1 MKERKRRF
9 VIALALC
16 LAAVA
21 GGFFLS
27 VPLGIGALVA
37 AVPVVYLF
45 YKPMIPTP
53 APIWFIYNNHIK
65 PRLCKKTA
73 PAPKVD
79 IGGYQKPEFEEFQ
92 ADFYISPQGSDE
104 NDGSENAPFAT
115 FDRARQAVR
124 ELDRQGKSAV
134 TVAVRAGEYNVD
146 QILFAEQDS
155 GSEDCPVI
163 YKAHGGEAVLNG
175 GFHLPASAFHPVTE
189 DSILRRLTPQAR
201 ERVRVADLRELG
213 LTKEQIGVIHV
224 IGSFH
229 MAAQYDGD
237 WIGPLHCE
245 LFVDDRRQT
254 LARYPNGEEYL
265 STGTP
270 LFTVGAGETD
280 QSGTFDPEWR
290 RKRNPKSDIYEV
302 DEALAKRIASW
313 ETLED
318 VWMFGFWMYDWADAS
333 TPIGSFDPE
342 KRTLSP
348 KFVSQWGARKGAP
361 YYFFNVLEELDA
373 PGEWYLDRD
382 SLKLYLYPEGELEG
396 KDIFLSVTGKSILD
410 IRGASYLTFDGFICK
425 GTRGDAVTVEADH
438 ITLQNC
444 TIKNVAGNAAVIK
457 GTGNTVRN
465 CHITRT
471 GKAGILMDGGD
482 RDTLTPGGSV
492 VENCLIH
499 NWSEIYQTYCPA
511 VELRGVGNI
520 CRHNEMHHSPH
531 EVIWYHGNDH
541 VIEYNHIHHT
551 CLLTK
556 DGGAIYSGK
565 NWSYYGSIIREN
577 VIHDLGTPYYT
588 ACAIYM
594 DDGMSGQTICDNLL
608 INIPGIAIQLG
619 GGRDYV
625 VKNNIIV
632 NCANSPISYD
642 NRAREGALYGGW
654 FRYCSAPGG
663 VMWQWLHETAYK
675 SEVWQK
681 HYPQMA
687 AFYEEF
693 DRPNDPRFVPNPGCS
708 QVRDNVILD
717 GGPFHGNI
725 ICREA
730 KRFGQIQNNRFY
742 PLGAMDKLFADPK
755 RGCYRLRSK
764 EGE

>member
-1 MKERKRRF
+1 M
-9 VIALALC
+9 ALAVC

-21 GGFFLS
+21 GAFLLW
-27 VPLGIGALVA
+27 VPLGILALAA
-37 AVPVVYLF
+37 AVPVAYLF

-65 PRLCKKTA
+65 PKLCKRPA
-73 PAPKVD
+73 PSPKVD
-79 IGGYQKPEFEEFQ
+79 LGGWRQPEFGEFQ

-104 NDGSENAPFAT
+104 NDGSCSAPFAT
-115 FDRARQAVR
+115 FDRAKEAVR
-124 ELDRQGKSAV
+124 AMDRQGKTQV
-134 TVAVRAGEYNVD
+134 TVAVRAGEYAVD
-146 QILFAEQDS
+146 QIVFEERDG
-155 GSEDCPVI
+155 GSEECPVV

-175 GFHLPASAFHPVTE
+175 GFDLPASAFRKVTDE
-189 DSILRRLTPQAR
+189 AVLRRLTPQAR
-201 ERVRVADLRELG
+201 EQVRVADLKELG

-245 LFVDDRRQT
+245 LFVDDRRQV
-254 LARYPNGEEYL
+254 LARYPNGSEYL
-265 STGTP
+265 PTGKP
-270 LFTVGAGETD
+270 LFTVGAAEAD
-280 QSGTFDPEWR
+280 QTGTFDPEWR
-290 RKRNPKSDIYEV
+290 KKRNPESDIYQV
-302 DEALAKRIASW
+302 DRLLAERIASW
-313 ETLED
+313 KTLED

-348 KFVSQWGARKGAP
+348 KFVSQWGAREGAP

-373 PGEWYLDRD
+373 PGEWYLDRND
-382 SLKLYLYPEGELEG
+382 LKLYLYPEGDLAG
-396 KDIFLSVTGKSILD
+396 RDIFLSVTQKSILD
-410 IRGASYLTFDGFICK
+410 VRGAKHLTFDGFTFK
-425 GTRGDAVTVEADH
+425 GTRGDAVTVEADR
-438 ITLQNC
+438 ITLHSC
-444 TIKNVAGNAAVIK
+444 TVKNVAGNAVVIK
-457 GTGNTVRN
+457 GTGNTVSN
-465 CHITRT
+465 CCITRT

-499 NWSEIYQTYCPA
+499 DWSEIYQTYCPA

-520 CRHNEMHHSPH
+520 CRRNEMYNSPH

-541 VIEYNHIHHT
+541 VIEYNHIHHA
-551 CLLTK
+551 CKLTK

-565 NWSYYGSIIREN
+565 NWSYYGSTVRGN
-577 VIHDLGTPYYT
+577 VIHDLGTPYFT
-588 ACAIYM
+588 ASAIYM

-608 INIPGIAIQLG
+608 VNIPGIAIQLG
-619 GGRDYV
+619 GGRDYT
-625 VKNNIIV
+625 VKNNTIV
-632 NCANSPISYD
+632 NCTNSPISYD
-642 NRAREGALYGGW
+642 NRAREGAFFGGW
-654 FRYCSAPGG
+654 FRYCSAPNGY
-663 VMWQWLHETAYK
+663 MWKLLWETAYK
-675 SEVWQK
+675 SDIWQK

-708 QVRDNVILD
+708 TVCGNTILD
-717 GGPFHGNI
+717 PGPFHGNI

-730 KRFGQIQNNRFY
+730 KKMGRVENNRIY
-742 PLGAMDKLFADPK
+742 PMSALKKLFSDPEK
-755 RGCYRLRSK
+755 GCYTPKGK
-764 EGE
+764 EGA